1 MNRSNDFPKYPTSFV
16 TGPWTGPGLV
26 GSSRHW
32 QLFAEVWPADRWSAI
47 PKLPA
52 NHPIET
58 SEQLSALSIG
68 DTVSW
73 HSDIIPINVH
83 DDESLIAPLDGTG
96 RFVAFA
102 VGQTIVGADGM
113 GRGQT
118 RTFAIVGTQD
128 CREIFL
134 PIQSLHVLSKVHNPI
149 TLPHHNT

>member
-1 MNRSNDFPKYPTSFV
+1 VNRSPVFPKYPTSFV

-26 GSSRHW
+26 GCSRHW

-52 NHPIET
+52 NHPIS
-58 SEQLSALSIG
+58 SEQLNALSIG
-68 DTVSW
+68 DAISW
-73 HSDIIPINVH
+73 HSDTTPINIH

-96 RFVAFA
+96 LFVAFA
-102 VGQTIVGADGM
+102 VGQTLVGADGM

-118 RTFAIVGTQD
+118 RTFAIVVTKD

-134 PIQSLHVLSKVHNPI
+134 PIQSLRVLSKVPNPI